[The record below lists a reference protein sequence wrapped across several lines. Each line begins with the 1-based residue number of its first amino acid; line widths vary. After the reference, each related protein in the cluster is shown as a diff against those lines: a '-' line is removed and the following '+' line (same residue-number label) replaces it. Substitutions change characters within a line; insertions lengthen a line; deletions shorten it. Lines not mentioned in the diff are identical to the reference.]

1 MSPARRW
8 NLADVATVLDA
19 PAASTAA
26 LRQALPRRRPS
37 EIEALRASLHAYH
50 QPPGSPPPAT
60 PYAVLTEPICR
71 LLSQRRGSLVC
82 PLCGATF

>member
-1 MSPARRW
+1 MA
-8 NLADVATVLDA
+8 AVLDA
-19 PAASTAA
+19 PGAPTAA

-50 QPPGSPPPAT
+50 QPRDSDRAAT
-60 PYAVLTEPICR
+60 TRYAVLTEPISR

>member
-1 MSPARRW
+1 
-8 NLADVATVLDA
+8 VLDA
-19 PAASTAA
+19 PDAPTAA

-50 QPPGSPPPAT
+50 QPPGSDLPAMRCT
-60 PYAVLTEPICR
+60 VLTEPICR

-82 PLCGATF
+82 SLCGETF

>member
-1 MSPARRW
+1 MSPSRRW

-19 PAASTAA
+19 PAAPAAA

-37 EIEALRASLHAYH
+37 EIEALRASFHAYH
-50 QPPGSPPPAT
+50 QPWGSEPAAT
-60 PYAVLTEPICR
+60 RYAVLTEPMSR

-82 PLCGATF
+82 SLCGAEF